1 MKTNKLFLG
10 RIKHEATKGELENNF
25 KSGITK
31 SLLEKYKTSNV
42 LVRLDNN
49 INKLENKISA

>member
-10 RIKHEATKGELENNF
+10 SIKHETPKGELENNF

-49 INKLENKISA
+49 KNKVKNKISA

>member
-1 MKTNKLFLG
+1 MKTNKFFLG
-10 RIKHEATKGELENNF
+10 TIKQETPKGELENNF

-42 LVRLDNN
+42 LARLDNTK
-49 INKLENKISA
+49 NKVESKITA